1 MSHEQ
6 FSQHAV
12 YPGHYQDR
20 GCTEGHTEAIAS
32 TIQACYAK
40 RLQEQLGILKSE
52 LLPCQACEEEQRML
66 VTEMFQEA
74 LVEIVKA
81 CASIS
86 RDSGLSDAQA
96 IAHLIEQRVGVRLSN
111 ELAPEIERTDLL
123 H

>member
-20 GCTEGHTEAIAS
+20 GCNKDNTKEIAS
-32 TIQACYAK
+32 KIQACYTK
-40 RLQEQLGILKSE
+40 RLQKQLGE
-52 LLPCQACEEEQRML
+52 LNSQLSPCQVCEEEQRIL
-66 VTEMFQEA
+66 LTEMFQEA

-86 RDSGLSDAQA
+86 RDSGLSDGQA
-96 IAHLIEQRVGVRLSN
+96 IADLIEQKVGVRLSN
-111 ELAPEIERTDLL
+111 ELAHEIERTDLP